1 LGQKGISQR
10 FGFYSCFSLD
20 TYLGSSCLLQVCK
33 YGKSYWCSLGE
44 VLDDAVYELP
54 DKASVVKI
62 KILFDIRSPFKE
74 VICIGND
81 VDDIN

>member
-1 LGQKGISQR
+1 M
-10 FGFYSCFSLD
+10 
-20 TYLGSSCLLQVCK
+20 
-33 YGKSYWCSLGE
+33 
-44 VLDDAVYELP
+44 LDDAVYELP